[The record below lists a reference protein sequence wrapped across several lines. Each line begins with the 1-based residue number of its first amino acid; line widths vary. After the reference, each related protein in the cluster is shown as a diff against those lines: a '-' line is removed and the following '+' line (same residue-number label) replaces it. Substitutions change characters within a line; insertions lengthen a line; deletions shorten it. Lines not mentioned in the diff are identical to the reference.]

1 MSQQDND
8 SNVNVNVNGNECP
21 ANLSFVKIFTKGGFR
36 AAVQPGKLM
45 LAAAGIILIFMAGW
59 LLDAMTPSGARV
71 MSLTDASGRTTT
83 ELEAYVKGDFTARQ
97 DFIAFRDHIQMVNE
111 QQLKAVLMASP
122 LNKAEGA
129 AAKLVQDGDALS
141 TIRHEFNGRF
151 DEVVAVLARRYEGRC
166 RVIYDEY
173 DNAVDV
179 VGNEPEAALDRDRRL
194 QEVGAAYLGLFQT
207 LMGDQAE
214 SSQISS
220 WANQLVRENP
230 RAEGEI
236 REKDQKRFATDQ
248 KNILET
254 CQLART
260 LAFAQTASGEGIF
273 ATFVEFKVQRM
284 HTAVKALVFGCDLQT
299 VRTQFY
305 ELLKGACWLTR
316 FHPIFAVCLIVICLA
331 VWAVV
336 GGAIC
341 RITALQFA
349 RDERIGPTQAI
360 RFSLNKFTSFF
371 AAPLVPVM
379 IILVIAMLM
388 FLPGFLVAIPYIGEI
403 IGGLLFPLSLLGG
416 FVIALVTVGLIG
428 GFNLMYPTIAVE
440 GSDSFDA
447 ISRSFSY
454 VFARPWRMGFYSLI
468 AAVYGAAC
476 YLFVRFFAFLLLAG
490 VRGSTKFSVNMDG
503 SALINIRGKL
513 DALWPGPAFGQLM
526 PDIAWLGLNW
536 SEKIGA
542 TFIWLSVA
550 LVAVLVMAF
559 VVSFF
564 YSANTAIYFLLRR
577 RVDATDLDDVFVEQ
591 DIEELVAEEPGTEPD
606 LEKTEE
612 EKETEEKS
620 ESTSEA
626 TKEEENKFP
635 EPPEFPEIPKFPDD
649 EQGTSDKSDG
659 GKDE

>member
-8 SNVNVNVNGNECP
+8 SNANVNVNGNECP
-21 ANLSFVKIFTKGGFR
+21 ANLPFVKIFTKGGFR
-36 AAVQPGKLM
+36 AAVQPGKLC

-59 LLDAMTPSGARV
+59 LLDAMTPSGSRV

-83 ELEAYVKGDFTARQ
+83 ELEAYVEGAFTTRQDFTA
-97 DFIAFRDHIQMVNE
+97 FRTHIQMVND
-111 QQLKAVLMASP
+111 QQLKAVLMAPP
-122 LNKAEGA
+122 LIKTEDA
-129 AAKLVQDGDALS
+129 AAKLIQDGDALS
-141 TIRHEFNGRF
+141 TIRHEFNSRF
-151 DEVVAVLARRYEGRC
+151 DAVVDVLARRYESRC
-166 RVIYDEY
+166 RVINEEY
-173 DNAVDV
+173 DNTVDV
-179 VGNEPEAALDRDRRL
+179 VGNEPEAALARDRRL
-194 QEVGAAYLGLFQT
+194 QEVGTAYLGLFQA
-207 LMGDQAE
+207 LMGDQVE
-214 SSQISS
+214 SGQISS
-220 WANQLVRENP
+220 WVNQLVRENP

-236 REKDQKRFATDQ
+236 REKDQKRFAADQ

-260 LAFAQTASGEGIF
+260 LIFARVASGQGIF
-273 ATFVEFKVQRM
+273 ATFVDFKVQRM
-284 HTAVKALVFGCDLQT
+284 HAAVKALVFGCDLQT
-299 VRTQFY
+299 VKTQFY

-316 FHPIFAVCLIVICLA
+316 FHPVFAVCLLIICLA
-331 VWAVV
+331 VWAVI

-349 RDERIGPTQAI
+349 RDERIDPIQAVG
-360 RFSLNKFTSFF
+360 FSLSKFTSFF

-379 IILVIAMLM
+379 IILVIVVLM

-490 VRGSTKFSVNMDG
+490 VRGSTKFSVNLDG

-542 TFIWLSVA
+542 AFIWLSVA
-550 LVAVLVMAF
+550 LVAALVMAF

-591 DIEELVAEEPGTEPD
+591 DIEELVAEEPGQEESPAEPKITSEITEDKKEEPD
-606 LEKTEE
+606 SDEPGTED
-612 EKETEEKS
+612 S
-620 ESTSEA
+620 
-626 TKEEENKFP
+626 NR
-635 EPPEFPEIPKFPDD
+635 
-649 EQGTSDKSDG
+649 QDKSDDDQDG
-659 GKDE
+659 I

>member
-1 MSQQDND
+1 MSQQDNN
-8 SNVNVNVNGNECP
+8 SNANVNVNGNECL
-21 ANLSFVKIFTKGGFR
+21 ANLPFVKIFTKGGFR

-45 LAAAGIILIFMAGW
+45 LAATGIILIFMAGW

-83 ELEAYVKGDFTARQ
+83 ELEAYVNGAFTTRRDFT
-97 DFIAFRDHIQMVNE
+97 AFRDHVQMVNE

-122 LNKAEGA
+122 LIKTEDA

-141 TIRHEFNGRF
+141 TIRQEFNSRF
-151 DEVVAVLARRYEGRC
+151 DDVVDVLARRHEGRC
-166 RVIYDEY
+166 RVIYEEY

-179 VGNEPEAALDRDRRL
+179 VGNEPEAASDRDRRL
-194 QEVGAAYLGLFQT
+194 QEVGTAYLGIFQA
-207 LMGDQAE
+207 LMGDQVE
-214 SSQISS
+214 SGQVSS
-220 WANQLVRENP
+220 WVNQLVRENP

-236 REKDQKRFATDQ
+236 REQDQKRFATDQ

-260 LAFAQTASGEGIF
+260 LAFAKVASGQGIF
-273 ATFVEFKVQRM
+273 ATFVDFKVQRM

-316 FHPIFAVCLIVICLA
+316 FHPVFAVCLLIICLA
-331 VWAVV
+331 VWAVI

-349 RDERIGPTQAI
+349 RDERIGPTQALG
-360 RFSLNKFTSFF
+360 FSLNKFTSFF

-379 IILVIAMLM
+379 IILVIVVLML
-388 FLPGFLVAIPYIGEI
+388 LPGFLVAIPYIGEI

-490 VRGSTKFSVNMDG
+490 VRGSTKFSVNLDG

-542 TFIWLSVA
+542 AFIWLSVA
-550 LVAVLVMAF
+550 LVAALVMAF

-577 RVDATDLDDVFVEQ
+577 RVDATDMDDVFVEQ
-591 DIEELVAEEPGTEPD
+591 DIEELVAEEPGQEESPAEPKITSEITEDKKEEPD
-606 LEKTEE
+606 SDEPGTED
-612 EKETEEKS
+612 S
-620 ESTSEA
+620 
-626 TKEEENKFP
+626 NR
-635 EPPEFPEIPKFPDD
+635 
-649 EQGTSDKSDG
+649 QDKSDDDQEG
-659 GKDE
+659 I

>member
-1 MSQQDND
+1 MSQQGND
-8 SNVNVNVNGNECP
+8 SNVNGNGNGNGNECP
-21 ANLSFVKIFTKGGFR
+21 ANLPFVKIFTKGGFR

-45 LAAAGIILIFMAGW
+45 LAATGIILIFMAGW
-59 LLDAMTPSGARV
+59 LLDAMTPSGAKV
-71 MSLTDASGRTTT
+71 MSLTDTSGRTTT
-83 ELEAYVKGDFTARQ
+83 ELEAYVNGAFTTRQ
-97 DFIAFRDHIQMVNE
+97 DFAAFRDHIQMVNE
-111 QQLKAVLMASP
+111 QQLKAVLMAPP
-122 LNKAEGA
+122 LIKAEDA
-129 AAKLVQDGDALS
+129 AAKLIQDGDALS
-141 TIRHEFNGRF
+141 TIRHEFNSRF
-151 DEVVAVLARRYEGRC
+151 DEVVDVLARRYESRC
-166 RVIYDEY
+166 RVIQDEY

-179 VGNEPEAALDRDRRL
+179 VGNEPEAASARDRRL
-194 QEVGAAYLGLFQT
+194 QEVGTAYLGLFQT
-207 LMGDQAE
+207 LMGDQVE
-214 SSQISS
+214 SGQISS
-220 WANQLVRENP
+220 WVNQLVQKNP

-236 REKDQKRFATDQ
+236 QEKDQKRFATDQ
-248 KNILET
+248 KTILET

-260 LAFAQTASGEGIF
+260 IAFAQAASGQGIF
-273 ATFVEFKVQRM
+273 ATFVDFKVQRM
-284 HTAVKALVFGCDLQT
+284 HTAVKALVFGCDLRT
-299 VRTQFY
+299 AKTQFY

-316 FHPIFAVCLIVICLA
+316 FHPVFAVCLLIIGLA
-331 VWAVV
+331 IWAVV

-349 RDERIGPTQAI
+349 RDERIGPIQALG
-360 RFSLNKFTSFF
+360 FSLSKFTSFF

-379 IILVIAMLM
+379 IILFIVVLM

-490 VRGSTKFSVNMDG
+490 VRGSTKFSVNIDG

-513 DALWPGPAFGQLM
+513 DAIWPGPAFGQLM
-526 PDIAWLGLNW
+526 PDITWLGLNW

-542 TFIWLSVA
+542 AFIWVSVA
-550 LVAVLVMAF
+550 LVAALVMAF

-577 RVDATDLDDVFVEQ
+577 RVDATDLNDVFVEQ
-591 DIEELVAEEPGTEPD
+591 DIEELVAEESGQEESSAEPEITSEITEDNKIEDEKEEPASDESGTED
-606 LEKTEE
+606 S
-612 EKETEEKS
+612 S
-620 ESTSEA
+620 E
-626 TKEEENKFP
+626 
-635 EPPEFPEIPKFPDD
+635 
-649 EQGTSDKSDG
+649 QDKSDDDK
-659 GKDE
+659 KDEV